1 MTKVIVNPGICG
13 FDAVLEAVGSDGVVK
28 LQIESECE
36 CVKEL
41 AEILTEVSLQDLMG
55 DQLFTENK
63 VYKNAA
69 KFVRHQS
76 CPIPCAIMKAVEA
89 ELGLALKKDVTIKF
103 DHYTRGK

>member
-1 MTKVIVNPGICG
+1 MTKVIVDPGICG
-13 FDAVLEAVGSDGVVK
+13 FDAVLEAIGSNGVVK
-28 LQIESECE
+28 LRIESECE

-55 DQLFTENK
+55 DHLFTENK

-69 KFVRHQS
+69 KYVRHQS

-103 DHYTRGK
+103 NNYTRRK